1 MSPEAYATLP
11 NFFRNAYTKF
21 MVFGTLPP
29 GPFIEPQFHEY
40 IDIAGY
46 EKAEKDFSDSTSV
59 ITELLNRQEFDA
71 LGFLL
76 DRLPEIDY
84 LPCPFVKLSE
94 PAISRIAKLVNDRPG
109 IHTLQI
115 GTGLRL
121 DESCVIE
128 QNENFVGLLR
138 ECHSITAIEMKSGT
152 MRASSA
158 TLDSIANHAGIKSI
172 EIRLPYF
179 AKQEISQAHAYA
191 NMLAKMPA
199 LESVKLDGMMLKDYF
214 KFFMASLK
222 KNSKIKCLTLACT
235 FIESKQ
241 VKYLADY
248 LRSSTSLRVLKML
261 SYSAKKIGDR
271 DAIRSTLIPAINSLK
286 NLRMLEFTSAS
297 RTTIAAEIACHSTSI
312 VEFDLGNPWK
322 YTTKKLRELADLVD
336 RRQDIVQLF
345 GKWDHIDWT
354 DHNRQDHLCR
364 LASMTKVYAF
374 DENTIRSEGLAQIAG
389 RDANIAL
396 GLQLIKR
403 INDSLAR
410 NCALAKKELIY
421 AHGDTLTGWPE
432 KHTDLGAR
440 QDVTYLNLD
449 ASNMVV
455 AEVLK
460 QSPSVEAFKETMRAA
475 AIAFHTTARPTENAN
490 ITPVNEMPSNSTSP
504 TTTAARS
511 SPGARIEPADISD
524 ASDEIVDSSNSE
536 DSDGEAKL

>member
-1 MSPEAYATLP
+1 MSIRGSGTRPTLPGSISVTSANAHEPASSASDDLDLPPCNGNRMSPEAYATLP

-222 KNSKIKCLTLACT
+222 KTR
-235 FIESKQ
+235 
-241 VKYLADY
+241 
-248 LRSSTSLRVLKML
+248 RS
-261 SYSAKKIGDR
+261 
-271 DAIRSTLIPAINSLK
+271 
-286 NLRMLEFTSAS
+286 
-297 RTTIAAEIACHSTSI
+297 
-312 VEFDLGNPWK
+312 
-322 YTTKKLRELADLVD
+322 
-336 RRQDIVQLF
+336 
-345 GKWDHIDWT
+345 
-354 DHNRQDHLCR
+354 
-364 LASMTKVYAF
+364 
-374 DENTIRSEGLAQIAG
+374 
-389 RDANIAL
+389 
-396 GLQLIKR
+396 
-403 INDSLAR
+403 
-410 NCALAKKELIY
+410 
-421 AHGDTLTGWPE
+421 
-432 KHTDLGAR
+432 
-440 QDVTYLNLD
+440 
-449 ASNMVV
+449 
-455 AEVLK
+455 
-460 QSPSVEAFKETMRAA
+460 
-475 AIAFHTTARPTENAN
+475 NA
-490 ITPVNEMPSNSTSP
+490 
-504 TTTAARS
+504 
-511 SPGARIEPADISD
+511 
-524 ASDEIVDSSNSE
+524 
-536 DSDGEAKL
+536 